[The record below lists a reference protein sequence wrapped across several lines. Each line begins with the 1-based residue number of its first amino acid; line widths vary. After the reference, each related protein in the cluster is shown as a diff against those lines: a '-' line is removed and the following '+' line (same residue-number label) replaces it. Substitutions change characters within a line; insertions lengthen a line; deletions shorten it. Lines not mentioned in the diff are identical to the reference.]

1 MTTARRVPW
10 TVDEIL
16 VAAELVVRHGW
27 EDLRESNPEVIELS
41 RLLRALPQH
50 AAFVADETFRSPKS
64 VSRKITD
71 LYTARP
77 GYPGHATKGGAD
89 SKRIAEAFDANP
101 EPMSAIAREIRRAWE
116 EASAT
121 GTDVVGT
128 TPDIDELEGA
138 PEGRVILAIHHR
150 RERDPQLRQR
160 KIQAVMRA
168 HGSLTCEV
176 CGFDFGATYGDVGDG
191 YIEVHHV
198 TPLHASGETTTRLVD
213 LAVLCSNCHRMIH
226 RRTPW
231 LTPDELRERVRRVG

>member
-1 MTTARRVPW
+1 
-10 TVDEIL
+10 VDEIL

-168 HGSLTCEV
+168 HRSLTCEV